1 MNDQNKR
8 LSIVMEIM
16 NNLKNFKSKNGQIV
30 DLYSMCSFVNDFKQI
45 CNEYIKTG
53 IQAEGQLEFLEINKK
68 IEYFLPGEECS
79 KKPLFVIRK

>member
-16 NNLKNFKSKNGQIV
+16 NNLKKFKSKNGQIV
-30 DLYSMCSFVNDFKQI
+30 DLYSMCSFVKDFKQI

-53 IQAEGQLEFLEINKK
+53 IQVEGQLDFLEINKK
-68 IEYFLPGEECS
+68 IEYFLPGEGCS